1 MTWQIRPVQEFAS
14 QNSREVQF
22 DPIPNQCHV
31 TTPTGQ
37 VKNLVVDFL
46 KVLLFS

>member
-14 QNSREVQF
+14 QNSPEVQF

-31 TTPTGQ
+31 TTQTGQ